1 MDTLKFA
8 QKQGFS
14 RNEFILSDH
23 TLNIKQFTISE
34 NKEWTVRLEDIG
46 HKTSVEKDTSYM
58 KKGLYISI
66 GLFSVLFVIGNVAD
80 HSKAISTWV
89 WILMSMVW
97 AWFAT
102 VVYLSPLNNKL
113 ILGNAA
119 NAIEFISDQPS
130 EKDVQNFVEEIINRS
145 TLVIQRK
152 YSADFDF

>member
-1 MDTLKFA
+1 
-8 QKQGFS
+8 
-14 RNEFILSDH
+14 
-23 TLNIKQFTISE
+23 
-34 NKEWTVRLEDIG
+34 
-46 HKTSVEKDTSYM
+46 M

-130 EKDVQNFVEEIINRS
+130 EKDDARHGIHPDERVRY
-145 TLVIQRK
+145 RK
-152 YSADFDF
+152 QPNI